1 MWRPEAGKSW
11 GTEKV
16 ETGGAGKARGRAGSG
31 WLAPEVAR
39 SAEAVDF
46 CGDGGE
52 KNGGGDGE
60 DGEVRVALGEGSGCV
75 AGEFKEP
82 IVGDVR

>member
-1 MWRPEAGKSW
+1 LRDRKIEPGMVRVRLGES
-11 GTEKV
+11 
-16 ETGGAGKARGRAGSG
+16 RFR